1 MNQKLLAI
9 VLDGIKVILKREK
22 RSLFYLGYYSI
33 LEAILLMVAPLTSA
47 FVINSVI
54 AHAKVSII
62 TLSVIVLVIFFGVAI
77 LQIIKAYIIEKF
89 EQRIFVDNAI
99 KIALLST
106 ASKKQIDPQKLD
118 KYMNYFFDVIAIQK
132 LLPSIVL
139 NGVALA
145 VKLFIS
151 LLLLIVFDVSLFAL
165 GIFFIV
171 SYLVLILWLG
181 KRGPERA
188 VARSDAKHE
197 AIHYL
202 QTLPLHKQS
211 TLLDRLDEFLYR
223 YVKTRNSMFSVI
235 IKQLSL
241 TFIVEGLILSV
252 FFIVGGYLVFKGNMA
267 IGEFIAAEIII
278 LTVTYALN
286 DLMKQ
291 IDYFYEIVEG
301 FYKVHKLSHIL
312 GEDANI

>member
-1 MNQKLLAI
+1 
-9 VLDGIKVILKREK
+9 
-22 RSLFYLGYYSI
+22 
-33 LEAILLMVAPLTSA
+33 
-47 FVINSVI
+47 
-54 AHAKVSII
+54 
-62 TLSVIVLVIFFGVAI
+62 
-77 LQIIKAYIIEKF
+77 
-89 EQRIFVDNAI
+89 
-99 KIALLST
+99 
-106 ASKKQIDPQKLD
+106 
-118 KYMNYFFDVIAIQK
+118 MNYFFDVIAIQK

-139 NGVALA
+139 NGVALV
-145 VKLFIS
+145 VKLLIS
-151 LLLLIVFDVSLFAL
+151 LLLLIIFDVSLFAL

-171 SYLVLILWLG
+171 SYLALILWLG

-223 YVKTRNSMFSVI
+223 YVKARNSMFSVI

-241 TFIVEGLILSV
+241 TFIMEGLILSV